1 MQAEA
6 DEKFEK
12 MTKEPVEKLIC
23 SLAVPT
29 IIGMLITTI
38 YNTADTYFVGKI
50 STTAIAAVGVVY
62 SFMSIVQAFG
72 FLYGHG
78 SGNYM
83 SKVLGERK
91 RNEAENMAGMGL
103 IFSLCTGVIIAVI
116 TFIFADQT
124 TMILGG
130 NENIKN
136 DVVSYLRMIA
146 LGIPF
151 IMAGLTL
158 NNQFRFQ
165 GNALYGMMGI
175 ALGGVLNIILDP
187 VFIFGFNLGVMGAGL
202 STSLS
207 QFISFIFLLYLD
219 KRCGNVKHKI
229 RGIKYSAKLIKLLYF
244 GGMPNF
250 ARQAIA
256 SVAVILLNN
265 AAIAYGET
273 AVASFTVVN
282 RITMLVGASMI
293 GFGQGFQP
301 VCGYNYGAKLYER
314 VKKAYSFSVKI
325 STIFF
330 LVMTVLCFLLAGK
343 IIGAF
348 SSDSAVISLGSTIL
362 KYQCISVSLMGWI
375 IMSGMLLQNIGL
387 FKQAVIVSA
396 ARQGI
401 FFLPLILI
409 LPYFFGLYGIILVQP
424 LSDIGT
430 FLISLPMG
438 IKAIRNLS
446 GV

>member
-23 SLAVPT
+23 FLAVPT

-124 TMILGG
+124 AMILGG

-301 VCGYNYGAKLYER
+301 VCGYNYGAKLYAR

-330 LVMTVLCFLLAGK
+330 LVMTVLCFLLAGN